1 MYCLFYCRMVL
12 LLPYMRIGFDAKR
25 AFLNRTGLGNY
36 SRWLI
41 NALVKHHPENEYLLY
56 TPKVKPG
63 VYTPNQHTQTKT
75 PKLKFLTSRWRSNG
89 ILHDLK
95 RDGVQ
100 LYHGLS
106 HELPFGID
114 QFGIRSIVTVHDLI
128 FMHFPQYFDWI
139 DRYIYKAKLIYACR
153 VANRI
158 IAISQKTKDDLIE
171 LLKINP
177 EKIEVIYQSCDASFK
192 TEQPAGQKQAVKQKY
207 NLPDQYLLSVGTIEP
222 RKNLLLL
229 VKALGQVA
237 DIKLVI
243 VGKPTAY
250 LAEVKTYID
259 QHELTDR
266 VIFLHEV
273 KFDELPAV
281 YQQASCFIYPSRY
294 EGFGIPILEA
304 LCAGIP
310 SIGATG
316 SCLEEAG
323 GPDSLYT
330 DPDNEFQLAG
340 LIMQVLGDES
350 LCQNMITKG
359 LAYSRNFADDKLAA
373 QHAELYKNVLNH
385 A

>member
-1 MYCLFYCRMVL
+1 
-12 LLPYMRIGFDAKR
+12 MRIGFDAKR

-63 VYTPNQHTQTKT
+63 IYTPDEFTQTKT
-75 PKLKFLTSRWRSNG
+75 PKLKFLTSRWRSSG

-95 RDGVQ
+95 RDGIQ

-114 QFGIRSIVTVHDLI
+114 QFDIRSVVTVHDLI
-128 FMHFPQYFDWI
+128 FMRFPQYFSWI
-139 DRYIYKAKLIYACR
+139 NRYIYKAKLIYACR
-153 VANRI
+153 VADRI
-158 IAISQKTKDDLIE
+158 IAISQKTKDDLVE
-171 LLKINP
+171 LLNADPK
-177 EKIEVIYQSCDASFK
+177 KIEVIYQSCDAYFK
-192 TEQPAGQKQAVKQKY
+192 SDQSSEQKRAVKQKY

-237 DIKLVI
+237 DINLVV

-250 LAEVKTYID
+250 LDEVKACIS

-273 KFDELPAV
+273 KFDELPAI
-281 YQQASCFIYPSRY
+281 YQQAACFIYPSRY

-304 LCAGIP
+304 LCSGTP
-310 SIGATG
+310 TIGATG

-350 LCQNMITKG
+350 LRQNMISKG
-359 LAYSRNFADDKLAA
+359 LAYSLNFADNKLAA
-373 QHAELYKNVLNH
+373 QHAELYNNVLNN

>member
-1 MYCLFYCRMVL
+1 MVL

-25 AFLNRTGLGNY
+25 AFLNSTGLGNY

-63 VYTPNQHTQTKT
+63 IYTPLRPTQIKT

-89 ILHDLK
+89 IRYDLK
-95 RDGVQ
+95 RDGIE

-106 HELPFGID
+106 HELPFGIN
-114 QFGIRSIVTVHDLI
+114 QSGIRSVVTVHDLI
-128 FMHFPQYFDWI
+128 FIRFPQYFGWI
-139 DRYIYKAKLIYACR
+139 NRYIYEAKLVYACR

-158 IAISQKTKDDLIE
+158 IAISQKTKNDLVE
-171 LLKINP
+171 LLKVDP

-192 TEQPAGQKQAVKQKY
+192 TEQSDVHKQAVKQKY

-237 DIKLVI
+237 DIKLVV

-250 LAEVKTYID
+250 LDEVKAYIG
-259 QHELTDR
+259 QHELNDR
-266 VIFLHEV
+266 VIFLHNV
-273 KFDELPAV
+273 KFDELPAI
-281 YQQASCFIYPSRY
+281 YRQASCFIYPSRY

-304 LCAGIP
+304 LCAGTP
-310 SIGATG
+310 AIGATG

-340 LIMQVLGDES
+340 LIMQVLGDEN
-350 LCQNMITKG
+350 LRQNMITKG

-373 QHAELYKNVLNH
+373 QHAELYKNVLKD